1 MILHML
7 KATAE
12 HRCTPIP
19 IRCTSSRTIR
29 MYKKVDS
36 LWSDLRPGGARPV
49 DEGNAADQSGLSA
62 NAVLICSIPLIH
74 RGVPRQVARGAL
86 SVSFRLCPCLRAS
99 VLMLSR
105 ALRPSG
111 SEPSNKDPAT

>member
-1 MILHML
+1 
-7 KATAE
+7 
-12 HRCTPIP
+12 
-19 IRCTSSRTIR
+19 

-74 RGVPRQVARGAL
+74 RGLPRQVARHHNHEAAGRRNV
-86 SVSFRLCPCLRAS
+86 SVP
-99 VLMLSR
+99 
-105 ALRPSG
+105 P
-111 SEPSNKDPAT
+111 